1 MLLIDLAIRSRI
13 MQLQRARKSI
23 VCTFILLSTD
33 DLERLAVAA
42 YLTGRSTD
50 SASAWTRAHPPAICT

>member
-23 VCTFILLSTD
+23 VCTFILLST
-33 DLERLAVAA
+33 ENATAVFHPFDESI
-42 YLTGRSTD
+42 LTVKISKNLD
-50 SASAWTRAHPPAICT
+50 